1 MFPLSP
7 YHLPKP
13 YVEVG
18 HSVNEISKSVRSA
31 FTIRESRLLHILPL
45 MLTSLHI
52 CETGRTKP
60 QEFKSRF
67 IEHLRSIRKN
77 TPGFSV
83 AQHFN
88 STDHSISDVQVRG
101 VALCSGSNFQ
111 RKQHVRLILQL
122 GTIQLKGLNINF
134 SFI

>member
-13 YVEVG
+13 YMEVRL
-18 HSVNEISKSVRSA
+18 SVNEISKSVRSA
-31 FTIRESRLLHILPL
+31 FTTREPCLLHILPP

-60 QEFKSRF
+60 QEWLHRTSEKYRQ
-67 IEHLRSIRKN
+67 N
-77 TPGFSV
+77 TPGFPV

-88 STDHSISDVQVRG
+88 STGHSISDVQVRG
-101 VALCSGSNFQ
+101 VALCSGSNIH
-111 RKQHVRLILQL
+111 RKQREMRLIFQQC
-122 GTIQLKGLNINF
+122 TVQQKGLNINF